1 MQKAQENY
9 VPKEELKQ
17 AQESENYLRTM
28 VSQLDKSFKAEKMKN
43 ELLESQLN
51 DIKEG
56 KIITRQVQGKYITNI
71 ISIRITR
78 NTCQ

>member
-56 KIITRQVQGKYITNI
+56 KIITRQVQGKYIANI

>member
-28 VSQLDKSFKAEKMKN
+28 ISQLDKSFKAEKMKN